1 MAQLP
6 PLNALKAFEIS
17 SRTSSFTLAAD
28 ELYISQG
35 AVSRHIAHLEDYLG
49 VKLFKRGHRQVEL
62 TREGLEYSRELREAF
77 DRLRKATD
85 AIMKKTQR
93 HTVRIM
99 LFPTVATQWLMP
111 RLSRFH
117 ARHPNIDLIVK
128 TSAASVEPGR
138 FDYDVVNRR
147 APLADPEI
155 EYIPLFDIVL
165 QPVCSPRI
173 LEGVSLRKP
182 VDLSSLMLLHSINR
196 VGDWQAWFQHVGVTD
211 VDLDRGLEFDN
222 TALACQAAAS
232 GTGVA
237 MGIVGAL
244 RDDLAERN
252 LIAPFPDALHTGETY
267 GLAIE
272 RRKLK
277 DAAIAAFRDW
287 IVEETRE
294 EKIAGLAPDVRP
306 GAMPG
311 RVHFHS

>member
-1 MAQLP
+1 MAPLP

-17 SRTSSFTLAAD
+17 SRTSSFTRAAD
-28 ELYISQG
+28 ELCISQG
-35 AVSRHIAHLEDYLG
+35 AVSRHIAHLEDFLG
-49 VKLFKRGHRQVEL
+49 IKLFRRGHRQVEL
-62 TREGLEYSRELREAF
+62 TREGLEYSRELREVF

-85 AIMKKTQR
+85 AVMKKTQR

-128 TSAASVEPGR
+128 TSAASVDPGR

-173 LEGVSLRKP
+173 LEGVSLRNP
-182 VDLSSLMLLHSINR
+182 VDLSRVMLLHSINR

-211 VDLDRGLEFDN
+211 VELGRGLEFDN

-237 MGIVGAL
+237 MGIVAAL

-252 LIAPFPDALHTGETY
+252 LVAPFPDALNTGESY

-272 RRKLK
+272 RRKLA
-277 DAAIAAFRDW
+277 DPAIAAFRNW
-287 IVEETRE
+287 IVEETSRE
-294 EKIAGLAPDVRP
+294 KLAVSTPDVCA
-306 GAMPG
+306 GAAHG
-311 RVHFHS
+311 GIHLHS